1 MKHKLHTRKSNNF
14 WFICFRVNKMIN
26 VWCSYLDYVWSA
38 GYCIRGNGRI
48 FSFNLLFNQ
57 FLINEPTGNIYW
69 ALLYESHVVCPLR
82 NMCCLSVSSTWVHR
96 RFFFFSSTFRTC
108 SLLWFFYIYHTRI
121 TFLKYIIPWN
131 LVTTNSDN
139 WNIASVKDNWWSW
152 PSFEI

>member
-1 MKHKLHTRKSNNF
+1 MNTNCKLYCNVWAMKHKLHTRKSNNF

-82 NMCCLSVSSTWVHR
+82 IMCCLSVSSTWVHR

-108 SLLWFFYIYHTRI
+108 SLLWFFLYLSYSYYIFEVHYTVKPRYHK
-121 TFLKYIIPWN
+121 LG
-131 LVTTNSDN
+131 
-139 WNIASVKDNWWSW
+139 
-152 PSFEI
+152 